1 MIKATA
7 DPPKPW
13 IYLIV
18 ATGDIYEDIPQAQ
31 AAAREGAD
39 IVAVIR
45 STGQSL
51 LDYVPEGATREG
63 FAGTYATRENFRLM
77 RAALDDVSREL
88 GRYVRLTNYASGLC
102 MPEIAALAGLERLDM
117 MLNDCMYGI
126 IFRDIN
132 PRRTF
137 IDQRFSR
144 QIHARAG
151 IIINTGED
159 NYLTTA
165 DAVDAAHTV
174 VVSQLLNEFFGKEA
188 GLADGQ
194 LGLGHAF
201 EINPEVPDSFVLELA
216 HAQLVRELFPDAPLK
231 YMPPTKHMTGNV
243 FAGYLLDAFF
253 NLAGVMTDQSILLI
267 GMMTEGI
274 HTPFL
279 SDRDLALENVR
290 YVARAAARLGENFRP
305 PPGGFVE
312 RRAQQVLG
320 EAVDLLRRISRDGLL
335 NAIAD
340 GTFGVTRRP
349 ADGGRGLDGVI
360 ERADGYFNPASEFL
374 EAGPAAARTGGSI
387 MSGQVIRPYGDTTG
401 DGQVQV
407 SFTLPVPFGTEEE
420 RALARR
426 RRAAAGRQDGPGTGH
441 GGARQGDGPGLHV
454 LHRLR
459 QRPAPGRP
467 LRGHGGA
474 AGVPAAV
481 PRPRST
487 GGSGRPR
494 PGAGGGRRVHRR
506 RRAHRRHRRH
516 PQRQGARGG
525 EGPGVLPGDAGG
537 QPGRAG
543 GGGRPGRPRGGRARG
558 RGAGQPGRHPA
569 GRAHLAA
576 ARQIAAA
583 FREDSGMTRPA
594 AAGRRR
600 PQVRPGDGRRA
611 RRGPGVR
618 PRHHAPRGGQLPGPH
633 AGARAAGGDAA

>member
-1 MIKATA
+1 MTQQPAAITPRLHLDAAVIREARALASRAGQPIVELARTHTTVSVERAVLRLAGLRGADADGMPWVNRLADAISETAGLEHGVALPAFDALLTGGYPDLAALAGDAAAGRVRFRVPAGGDAAAAAAAASAAVGGGIAAIDAQRARRDANIAATA
-7 DPPKPW
+7 DPPRPW

-39 IVAVIR
+39 IIAVIR

-63 FAGTYATRENFRLM
+63 FAGTYATQQNFALM

-151 IIINTGED
+151 IVINTGED

-174 VVSQLLNEFFGKEA
+174 IVSQLLNEFFGKEA
-188 GLADGQ
+188 GLADSQ

-201 EINPEVPDSFVLELA
+201 EINPAVPDSFLLELA
-216 HAQLVRELFPDAPLK
+216 HAQLVRELFPAAPLK

-253 NLAGVMTDQSILLI
+253 NLCGLMTDQSILLI

-290 YVARAAARLGENFRP
+290 YVRAAAGRLGENFRP
-305 PPGGFVE
+305 PPGGFIE
-312 RRAQQVLG
+312 RRADEVLR
-320 EAVDLLRRISRDGLL
+320 ESVALLRRICAEGLL
-335 NAIAD
+335 TAIAD
-340 GTFGVTRRP
+340 GTFGITRRP

-360 ERADGYFNPASEFL
+360 EKAAGYLNPATDIL
-374 EAGPAAARTGGSI
+374 EH
-387 MSGQVIRPYGDTTG
+387 
-401 DGQVQV
+401 
-407 SFTLPVPFGTEEE
+407 
-420 RALARR
+420 
-426 RRAAAGRQDGPGTGH
+426 PG
-441 GGARQGDGPGLHV
+441 
-454 LHRLR
+454 
-459 QRPAPGRP
+459 QRPADQPAP
-467 LRGHGGA
+467 ALS
-474 AGVPAAV
+474 VPV
-481 PRPRST
+481 
-487 GGSGRPR
+487 
-494 PGAGGGRRVHRR
+494 
-506 RRAHRRHRRH
+506 
-516 PQRQGARGG
+516 
-525 EGPGVLPGDAGG
+525 
-537 QPGRAG
+537 
-543 GGGRPGRPRGGRARG
+543 
-558 RGAGQPGRHPA
+558 GAGQ
-569 GRAHLAA
+569 
-576 ARQIAAA
+576 
-583 FREDSGMTRPA
+583 
-594 AAGRRR
+594 
-600 PQVRPGDGRRA
+600 
-611 RRGPGVR
+611 
-618 PRHHAPRGGQLPGPH
+618 
-633 AGARAAGGDAA
+633 

>member
-1 MIKATA
+1 MSTRRGSRGKLDLDPAVVRKARRLARRAGKPVVDLARSHTTLSVERAVLRLAGVTGADPDGIPWVNRLVDAVVADVRLGHGVALPAFDALAREGVHDLTALAQKAAAGSVRFDVPTGKAATA
-7 DPPKPW
+7 ARRAARRSVGAGIRTIDRARAERDRLVRRHGYPGQRPL

-39 IVAVIR
+39 VIAVIR

-102 MPEIAALAGLERLDM
+102 MPEIAALAGRERLDM

-174 VVSQLLNEFFGKEA
+174 IVSQLLNEFFGAEA
-188 GLADGQ
+188 GLDDWQ

-201 EINPEVPDSFVLELA
+201 EISPEVPDSFVLELA

-243 FAGYLLDAFF
+243 FGGFLLDAFF
-253 NLAGVMTDQSILLI
+253 NLAGVMTGQSILLV

-290 YVARAAARLGENFRP
+290 YVARAAGRLGENFSP
-305 PPGGFVE
+305 PPGGFVQQ
-312 RRAQQVLG
+312 RAQQVLA
-320 EAVDLLRRISRDGLL
+320 EAVELLRRIGSDGLL

-340 GTFGVTRRP
+340 GTFGITRRP
-349 ADGGRGLDGVI
+349 ADAGRGLEGVF
-360 ERADGYFNPASEFL
+360 ERAEGYFNPAAEFL
-374 EAGPAAARTGGSI
+374 K
-387 MSGQVIRPYGDTTG
+387 D
-401 DGQVQV
+401 
-407 SFTLPVPFGTEEE
+407 
-420 RALARR
+420 
-426 RRAAAGRQDGPGTGH
+426 
-441 GGARQGDGPGLHV
+441 
-454 LHRLR
+454 
-459 QRPAPGRP
+459 
-467 LRGHGGA
+467 
-474 AGVPAAV
+474 
-481 PRPRST
+481 
-487 GGSGRPR
+487 
-494 PGAGGGRRVHRR
+494 
-506 RRAHRRHRRH
+506 
-516 PQRQGARGG
+516 
-525 EGPGVLPGDAGG
+525 
-537 QPGRAG
+537 
-543 GGGRPGRPRGGRARG
+543 
-558 RGAGQPGRHPA
+558 
-569 GRAHLAA
+569 
-576 ARQIAAA
+576 
-583 FREDSGMTRPA
+583 PA
-594 AAGRRR
+594 AAGE
-600 PQVRPGDGRRA
+600 GR
-611 RRGPGVR
+611 
-618 PRHHAPRGGQLPGPH
+618 QS
-633 AGARAAGGDAA
+633 

>member
-1 MIKATA
+1 
-7 DPPKPW
+7 
-13 IYLIV
+13 
-18 ATGDIYEDIPQAQ
+18 
-31 AAAREGAD
+31 
-39 IVAVIR
+39 
-45 STGQSL
+45 
-51 LDYVPEGATREG
+51 
-63 FAGTYATRENFRLM
+63 
-77 RAALDDVSREL
+77 
-88 GRYVRLTNYASGLC
+88 VRLTNYASGLC

-132 PRRTF
+132 PQRTF
-137 IDQRFSR
+137 IDQRFAR

-174 VVSQLLNEFFGKEA
+174 VVSQLMNEFFGKEA

-279 SDRDLALENVR
+279 SDRDLALENAR

-312 RRAQQVLG
+312 RRAHEVLG

-360 ERADGYFNPASEFL
+360 RRAGGYWNPAIEFL
-374 EAGPAAARTGGSI
+374 EAGPAA
-387 MSGQVIRPYGDTTG
+387 GQDR
-401 DGQVQV
+401 
-407 SFTLPVPFGTEEE
+407 E
-420 RALARR
+420 
-426 RRAAAGRQDGPGTGH
+426 
-441 GGARQGDGPGLHV
+441 GA
-454 LHRLR
+454 
-459 QRPAPGRP
+459 
-467 LRGHGGA
+467 
-474 AGVPAAV
+474 
-481 PRPRST
+481 S
-487 GGSGRPR
+487 
-494 PGAGGGRRVHRR
+494 
-506 RRAHRRHRRH
+506 
-516 PQRQGARGG
+516 
-525 EGPGVLPGDAGG
+525 
-537 QPGRAG
+537 
-543 GGGRPGRPRGGRARG
+543 
-558 RGAGQPGRHPA
+558 
-569 GRAHLAA
+569 
-576 ARQIAAA
+576 
-583 FREDSGMTRPA
+583 
-594 AAGRRR
+594 
-600 PQVRPGDGRRA
+600 
-611 RRGPGVR
+611 
-618 PRHHAPRGGQLPGPH
+618 
-633 AGARAAGGDAA
+633 

>member
-1 MIKATA
+1 MTHSAGGITPRLHLDPALVREARGLARRAGEPITELATRNTTVSVERAVLRLAGLRGADQDGMPWVNRLADAIGATTGLQHGVALPVWDALLTGGYPSLAALAEEAAQGKVKFRIPAGEDARAARAAATA
-7 DPPKPW
+7 AVGGGIAAIDAQRGRRDAIIAETAEPPRPW

-18 ATGDIYEDIPQAQ
+18 ATGDIHEDIPQAQ

-39 IVAVIR
+39 IIAVIR

-63 FAGTYATRENFRLM
+63 FAGTYATQENFRLM
-77 RAALDDVSREL
+77 RTALDEVSREL

-102 MPEIAALAGLERLDM
+102 MPEIATLAGLERLDM

-174 VVSQLLNEFFGKEA
+174 IVSQLLNEYFGKEA

-201 EINPEVPDSFVLELA
+201 EINPAVPDSFLLELA

-253 NLAGVMTDQSILLI
+253 NLCGLMTDQSILLI

-290 YVARAAARLGENFRP
+290 YVRDAAGRLGENFRP
-305 PPGGFVE
+305 PQGGFID
-312 RRAQQVLG
+312 RRAREVLAESIG
-320 EAVDLLRRISRDGLL
+320 LLRRIGDEGLL
-335 NAIAD
+335 TAIAD
-340 GTFGVTRRP
+340 GTFGITKRP
-349 ADGGRGLDGVI
+349 AGGGRGLAGVI
-360 ERADGYFNPASEFL
+360 EKAEGYLNPA
-374 EAGPAAARTGGSI
+374 
-387 MSGQVIRPYGDTTG
+387 
-401 DGQVQV
+401 
-407 SFTLPVPFGTEEE
+407 TEI
-420 RALARR
+420 LA
-426 RRAAAGRQDGPGTGH
+426 
-441 GGARQGDGPGLHV
+441 
-454 LHRLR
+454 
-459 QRPAPGRP
+459 
-467 LRGHGGA
+467 
-474 AGVPAAV
+474 
-481 PRPRST
+481 
-487 GGSGRPR
+487 
-494 PGAGGGRRVHRR
+494 
-506 RRAHRRHRRH
+506 
-516 PQRQGARGG
+516 
-525 EGPGVLPGDAGG
+525 
-537 QPGRAG
+537 
-543 GGGRPGRPRGGRARG
+543 
-558 RGAGQPGRHPA
+558 
-569 GRAHLAA
+569 
-576 ARQIAAA
+576 
-583 FREDSGMTRPA
+583 DSPS
-594 AAGRRR
+594 
-600 PQVRPGDGRRA
+600 
-611 RRGPGVR
+611 
-618 PRHHAPRGGQLPGPH
+618 
-633 AGARAAGGDAA
+633 AAGGEPPAGAPVTIGAQQ